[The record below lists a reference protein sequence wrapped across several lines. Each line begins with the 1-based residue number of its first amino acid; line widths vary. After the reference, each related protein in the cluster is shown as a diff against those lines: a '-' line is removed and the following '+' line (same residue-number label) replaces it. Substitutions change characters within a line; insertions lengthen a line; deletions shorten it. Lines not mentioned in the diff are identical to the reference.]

1 MEKVLQIPSQCETGT
16 VWLEISLT
24 ETLLDYMDW
33 EGEVREVKSLS
44 NIVKEMDLNQH
55 TVEEA

>member
-1 MEKVLQIPSQCETGT
+1 